1 MVQFFRN
8 LFSKSNQTMDRM
20 GKTALLHNVIITVV
34 ILIIAILT
42 SVLFFVTTQNGNN
55 VSLIFVL
62 AIVLICRYTD
72 GYHPGIIASIIGVL
86 AVNIFFTIPY
96 GRMNFTMDG
105 YPITFIGM
113 LGISLITSTTTT
125 HMKEQAKILQ
135 EREKLLMDAEKEKMR
150 ANLLR
155 AVSHDL
161 RTPLTAI
168 IGSSSGYL
176 DNKDQLTQ
184 SQKDQL
190 VSHIYDD
197 ANWLLHMVENL
208 LTVTRIQTDKPA
220 SIAKSI
226 EAVEEVVGEAV
237 SRFKKRY
244 PGSPVRVRT
253 PEEFYMIPM
262 DATLIEQV
270 ILNLLENAVLHAH
283 SDRPTDLTV
292 TLKDNS
298 WIQFEIK
305 DYGRGI
311 PEDRLETIFEGSPYG
326 TEESADSKR
335 GMGIGLTICKTIIK
349 VHGGTIT
356 AGNHAE
362 GAVFTFLLPIE
373 DKSSQQAADS

>member
-1 MVQFFRN
+1 
-8 LFSKSNQTMDRM
+8 
-20 GKTALLHNVIITVV
+20 
-34 ILIIAILT
+34 
-42 SVLFFVTTQNGNN
+42 
-55 VSLIFVL
+55 
-62 AIVLICRYTD
+62 
-72 GYHPGIIASIIGVL
+72 
-86 AVNIFFTIPY
+86 
-96 GRMNFTMDG
+96 
-105 YPITFIGM
+105 M
-113 LGISLITSTTTT
+113 L
-125 HMKEQAKILQ
+125 KEQAQILQ

-184 SQKDQL
+184 TQKDQL

-220 SIAKSI
+220 SITKSI

-244 PGSPVRVRT
+244 PGNPVRVRT